1 MSEVSE
7 HTAHSLDSSLPSEA
21 GATHGSLISDHV
33 STTDD
38 TNNSILDFTDDDEH
52 PVETIN
58 PDNPDFEDELTD
70 LEPIWLD
77 RGDPRAEELDD
88 SSGDELPQHEP
99 APQESPPPTP
109 KKKQMANSPATE
121 ATKPRRVRKD

>member
-1 MSEVSE
+1 M
-7 HTAHSLDSSLPSEA
+7 
-21 GATHGSLISDHV
+21 
-33 STTDD
+33 
-38 TNNSILDFTDDDEH
+38 DFTDDDEH

-88 SSGDELPQHEP
+88 SSGDELTQQDP
-99 APQESPPPTP
+99 APLESPPPKP
-109 KKKQMANSPATE
+109 KRKQMANSPATD
-121 ATKPRRVRKD
+121 ATRPRRVRKNWPNESAEPG

>member
-1 MSEVSE
+1 MDGSIGPD
-7 HTAHSLDSSLPSEA
+7 HTPTA
-21 GATHGSLISDHV
+21 
-33 STTDD
+33 STADD
-38 TNNSILDFTDDDEH
+38 IDQSIMDFTDDDEH

-88 SSGDELPQHEP
+88 SSGDELPQHNP
-99 APQESPPPTP
+99 APHGSPPPKP
-109 KKKQMANSPATE
+109 KKKQMANSPATDT
-121 ATKPRRVRKD
+121 TKPRRVRKIVPTRTPSQEKTDPADS

>member
-1 MSEVSE
+1 M
-7 HTAHSLDSSLPSEA
+7 
-21 GATHGSLISDHV
+21 
-33 STTDD
+33 
-38 TNNSILDFTDDDEH
+38 DFTDDDEH

-99 APQESPPPTP
+99 APQDSPPPKP
-109 KKKQMANSPATE
+109 KRKQMANSPATDT
-121 ATKPRRVRKD
+121 TKPRRVRKS